1 MADRHR
7 AALGLAV
14 ILAASLLAGCG
25 SSSTAGKTS
34 SASTPAALSTR
45 AHFIA
50 QAGAICGT
58 LNKQEQPLKARQ
70 ESLKGQ
76 SSASAG
82 DAFVSLARQFVAA
95 ARAANNKLD
104 ALPRPAADAQSIEKL
119 LMGFSVE
126 IGDAS
131 TIAVAAAKQE
141 SNLGEGAENSLRR
154 SIARTAGLADAYGM
168 KLCIGSE

>member
-14 ILAASLLAGCG
+14 ILAAPLLAGCG
-25 SSSTAGKTS
+25 SSSTAGKTA
-34 SASTPAALSTR
+34 SASTPAALSSK

-50 QAGAICGT
+50 QAGAICST

-76 SSASAG
+76 TNASAG
-82 DAFVSLARQFVAA
+82 DAFVSLARQFVDL
-95 ARAANNKLD
+95 ARAAKNKLD
-104 ALPRPAADAQSIEKL
+104 ALPRPAADAQSIEQL
-119 LMGFSVE
+119 LMAFSEE

-141 SNLGEGAENSLRR
+141 SNLGEGAENSLRH